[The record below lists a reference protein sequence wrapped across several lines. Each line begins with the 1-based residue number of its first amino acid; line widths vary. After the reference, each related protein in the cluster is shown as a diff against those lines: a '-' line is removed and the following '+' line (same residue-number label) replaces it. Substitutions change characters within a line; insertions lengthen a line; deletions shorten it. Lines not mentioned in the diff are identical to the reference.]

1 MQMPNQTVQKD
12 MVAHSEDR
20 VDSDVDLGSPSN
32 EPRDLWYDEGKRTHK
47 DAPNEGTISGT
58 TAASSKP
65 MIKWHSLKTFKPN
78 YPAPK
83 SFVLQIPP

>member
-1 MQMPNQTVQKD
+1 MPNQTVQKD

-47 DAPNEGTISGT
+47 VAPNEGTIYGT
-58 TAASSKP
+58 TTAISKP
-65 MIKWHSLKTFKPN
+65 MIKWNSPKIFKPN

-83 SFVLQIPP
+83 YSIL